1 MQTPIDQMEQLV
13 EYGGK
18 TLFDWV
24 NAVMDS
30 LGNRPFMESRMA
42 EKQQLEA
49 YQALRNSVDGLYYY
63 ADGIRMELD
72 SRLAQYSAE
81 ERIALGFSDEE
92 LREIATILTLK
103 YDKDMKR
110 ISAKLGIPIEG
121 LELVPM
127 PLPPLE
133 EPLGGEE
140 WLDPMMGE
148 MSGMSSLM
156 TSTQDMAPPIIPM
169 AEADSPPFLP
179 EPSLP

>member
-1 MQTPIDQMEQLV
+1 MEQLV

-30 LGNRPFMESRMA
+30 LGNRPFMESRMT
-42 EKQQLEA
+42 ERQQLEA

-81 ERIALGFSDEE
+81 ERIALGLSDEE
-92 LREIATILTLK
+92 LRRIAYLLTLK

-121 LELVPM
+121 LELVPE
-127 PLPPLE
+127 PLPPVE

-140 WLDPMMGE
+140 WLENPEIAPLDILPVDSTL
-148 MSGMSSLM
+148 SG
-156 TSTQDMAPPIIPM
+156 PIPITPM
-169 AEADSPPFLP
+169 AVAAAPLPSPQESPLLP
-179 EPSLP
+179 PLQ

>member
-30 LGNRPFMESRMA
+30 LGNRPFMESRMT

-81 ERIALGFSDEE
+81 ERIALGLSDEE
-92 LREIATILTLK
+92 LRRIAYLLTLK

-121 LELVPM
+121 LELVPE
-127 PLPPLE
+127 PLPPVE

-140 WLDPMMGE
+140 WLKSTESPSPDLGMETGALGDP
-148 MSGMSSLM
+148 
-156 TSTQDMAPPIIPM
+156 T
-169 AEADSPPFLP
+169 LP
-179 EPSLP
+179 LALFPQEPSLP